1 VAADSL
7 FESFMQAVERVLERV
22 TELPFSPVAAKIL
35 QLAHD
40 ERVGCREIA
49 SLVAQDQAFTARLL
63 KIANSPYYGQTRAV
77 TTVSQAVP
85 VLGIDT
91 VSSLALALVSFS
103 SLAHDHNPIL
113 TLWDLWEHSVGCA
126 VWGRQIARRI
136 GQHAEEAF
144 IAGLLH
150 DMGKALFYRFFK
162 SEFLEAVKRA
172 RADGI
177 ELLASERTI
186 LGTDHAV
193 AGAAVAR
200 KWNLPPLLLNT
211 IEYHHQPLTL
221 GEDVDIAVRKTAA
234 MIHVADALS
243 DQYQIGCGVESAPE
257 AISDETWH
265 FLGINQE
272 ICASLLGSVI
282 GEVNEFRHIFDV
294 SPGVNNPRP
303 RSQASINP
311 GLNRAEPVAM
321 APQASTAL
329 NSQSG
334 NSTMPTLA
342 PIIEAG
348 RQLALLAGLDA
359 LYPNIAAQAM
369 SLVDA
374 DAAHVFLP
382 HEEFLEAVGSAGMSM
397 LNGRRFP
404 WQRSL
409 IGWVAR
415 MGEMMVVAD
424 VAKATASWEKD
435 FFSAAGLMSHLFFP
449 VEWAVRRL
457 AVLCLHSTKLRHWTV
472 HEISR
477 INMYVGFV
485 SVALENARLYRE
497 AEDKAKALEGLNQQ
511 LAAALH
517 VKTRFLA
524 TVSHEL
530 RTPLVVISGYANL
543 MAEQTVGP
551 LPPGAMDAVDKII
564 KRCNLLMS
572 MISDLIE
579 ISQMESGSLKLRRDT
594 VELAELLDEVTG
606 AMRQLLGDRPIL
618 FETDYQ
624 RDGQTIV
631 ADRQRLR
638 QLLGHLL
645 DNAAK
650 FTHEGRIL
658 LSARVNDSGAEIIV
672 EDTGIGIETEHQN
685 FIFDSF
691 HQVDNQ
697 DDRRHEGMGIGLYL
711 ARRVVEMLGG
721 EITVESAVGSGSR
734 FRVWLPREVH
744 LPQAESLVGGSG

>member
-1 VAADSL
+1 M
-7 FESFMQAVERVLERV
+7 EAVERVLERV

-49 SLVAQDQAFTARLL
+49 GLVAQDQAFTARLL

-113 TLWDLWEHSVGCA
+113 TLWDLWEHSIGCA

-136 GQHAEEAF
+136 GYHAEEAF

-162 SEFLEAVKRA
+162 SEFLEAVKMA

-177 ELLASERTI
+177 ELLESERTL

-200 KWNLPPLLLNT
+200 KWNLPPLLLHT
-211 IEYHHQPLTL
+211 IECHHRPLTL
-221 GEDVDIAVRKTAA
+221 GEDVDIAMRKTAA
-234 MIHVADALS
+234 IIHIADALS
-243 DQYQIGCGVESAPE
+243 DRYQIGCGIESAPE

-272 ICASLLGSVI
+272 ICASLLGSVV

-294 SPGVNNPRP
+294 SQGVNASRPRP
-303 RSQASINP
+303 QSNNESVHP
-311 GLNRAEPVAM
+311 GPNRAEPAAM
-321 APQASTAL
+321 ASQSSTTP
-329 NSQSG
+329 NSPSG
-334 NSTMPTLA
+334 NSTLQTLA
-342 PIIEAG
+342 PIVDAG
-348 RQLALLAGLDA
+348 KQLALLAGLDA

-382 HEEFLEAVGSAGMSM
+382 REEFLEAVGSAGMSM

-415 MGEMMVVAD
+415 VGEMMIVAD

-435 FFSAAGLMSHLFFP
+435 FFLAAGLMSHLFFP
-449 VEWAVRRL
+449 VEWAGRRL
-457 AVLCLHSTKLRHWTV
+457 AVLCLHSTKFRHWTV

-485 SVALENARLYRE
+485 AVALENAQLYRE
-497 AEDKAKALEGLNQQ
+497 AEDKAKALEGLNQK
-511 LAAALH
+511 LAEALH

-530 RTPLVVISGYANL
+530 RSPLVVISGYANL
-543 MAEQTVGP
+543 IAEQTVGP
-551 LPPGAMDAVDKII
+551 LPPRARDAADKIV
-564 KRCNLLMS
+564 KQSNLLLS
-572 MISDLIE
+572 MISDVIE
-579 ISQMESGSLKLRRDT
+579 ISQMEGGAVKPRRET
-594 VELAELLDEVTG
+594 VELAELLDEVSST
-606 AMRQLLGDRPIL
+606 MRQLLGDRPIL
-618 FETDYQ
+618 FETDYE
-624 RDGQTIV
+624 RGQTIV

-638 QLLGHLL
+638 QVLGHLL

-650 FTHEGRIL
+650 FTREGRIV
-658 LSARVNDSGAEIIV
+658 LSARVNDSGAEIVV
-672 EDTGIGIETEHQN
+672 EDTGIGIESEHQN
-685 FIFDSF
+685 FIFESF
-691 HQVDNQ
+691 RQVD
-697 DDRRHEGMGIGLYL
+697 DEDARRHEGMGIGLHL
-711 ARRVVEMLGG
+711 SRRIIELLGG
-721 EITVESAVGSGSR
+721 EITVKSTVGSGSR
-734 FRVWLPREVH
+734 FRLWLPREVRG
-744 LPQAESLVGGSG
+744 PQSKNSVGRSG